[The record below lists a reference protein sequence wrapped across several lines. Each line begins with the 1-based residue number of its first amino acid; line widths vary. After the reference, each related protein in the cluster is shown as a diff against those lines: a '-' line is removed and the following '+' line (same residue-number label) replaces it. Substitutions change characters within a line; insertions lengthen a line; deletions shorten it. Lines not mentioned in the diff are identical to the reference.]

1 MSIIGFYMCEYESYN
16 KNAIKNIITFYHNH
30 KDMKDDGNDK
40 EIFFYGT
47 NLYFVRCF
55 QTLWATIYLFVFF
68 QSDNQYI
75 IKKNA
80 YKGAVISTLIS
91 LLVGWLFFQG
101 QEVSIKRNQLSI
113 TQGIRVKYKNL
124 GISA

>member
-1 MSIIGFYMCEYESYN
+1 MCEYESYN

-55 QTLWATIYLFVFF
+55 
-68 QSDNQYI
+68 
-75 IKKNA
+75 
-80 YKGAVISTLIS
+80 
-91 LLVGWLFFQG
+91 
-101 QEVSIKRNQLSI
+101 
-113 TQGIRVKYKNL
+113 
-124 GISA
+124 